1 MRTNILSFVLS
12 SENRK
17 KIVQTLLEY
26 PRRQWSCSALED
38 ITRLSHPTV
47 FRTLQGLVYFGLLK
61 SLKINRKDL
70 LYQLVKDSLWI
81 PELEKI
87 LYIEKITA
95 AKIAVAFVR
104 SVKSLPIKSI
114 VLYGSAVKGNMA
126 TTSDIDIL
134 IIIDKK
140 SSEVETKIFDRA
152 GELSSKFNRT
162 ISPTIMT
169 LREINQEKKKQF
181 IVSVREN
188 MEVLYGKASF

>member
-1 MRTNILSFVLS
+1 MIVRTIL
-12 SENRK
+12 NHP
-17 KIVQTLLEY
+17 Q
-26 PRRQWSCSALED
+26 RQWSCSALED
-38 ITRLSHPTV
+38 STRLPHATV

-61 SLKINRKDL
+61 SFKMNRKDL

-81 PELEKI
+81 PELGKI
-87 LYIEKITA
+87 LDIEKITA
-95 AKIAVAFVR
+95 AKIAAAFVR
-104 SVKSLPIKSI
+104 SLKSLPVKSI
-114 VLYGSAVKGNMA
+114 VLYGSAVKGNMTA
-126 TTSDIDIL
+126 ASDIDIL

-140 SSEVETKIFDRA
+140 SPEVETRIFDRA

-181 IVSVREN
+181 MVSVREN